1 MPVLS
6 GQRTPTQYKEMNMRS
21 RQVFLGFWAALLL
34 WVGWVAPAA
43 AQRGNDAGVYEVVR
57 ADYGTYERSVDV
69 TPRVRDLVRWD
80 RPFLVSNDTFDV
92 DPHPRREK
100 TLRIQARG
108 PGGVMQTF
116 EFPEGSSVS
125 GAMFAGHSGGAGV
138 ISGTYGPYPY
148 PQGGGDDGQ
157 WQILQASYGTAARN
171 VDVTPRLRQ
180 LARQDRVF
188 RLTNETFGIDPDR
201 GHPKTLRIYARGRD
215 GQQRM
220 FEYGEGS
227 VVDGARFTGWGG
239 GNWGQGGWRGG
250 WDGGAGPAYPPRGGY
265 LQILQ
270 ASYGVGDRMID
281 VTPQLRARQR
291 GDRLEARVDNELAG
305 FDPAPGVPKT
315 LWITYSLGGRE
326 QRMRVREADF
336 LRLP

>member
-1 MPVLS
+1 MSL
-6 GQRTPTQYKEMNMRS
+6 RRA
-21 RQVFLGFWAALLL
+21 FLGFWAALLL
-34 WVGWVAPAA
+34 LLGWAGPAA
-43 AQRGNDAGVYEVVR
+43 AQRGYDSGVYEVVR
-57 ADYGTYERSVDV
+57 AHYGTYERGVDV

-80 RPFLVSNDTFDV
+80 RPFRVSNETFDV
-92 DPHPRREK
+92 DPHPGREK
-100 TLRIQARG
+100 TLRIEARG

-125 GAMFAGHSGGAGV
+125 GAMFAGRGEGVNMGGT
-138 ISGTYGPYPY
+138 SGPYPY
-148 PQGGGDDGQ
+148 PQGGRDDGQ

-188 RLTNETFGIDPDR
+188 RLTNETFGVDPDYGR
-201 GHPKTLRIYARGRD
+201 TKTLRIYARGRE

-220 FEYGEGS
+220 FEYVEGS

-239 GNWGQGGWRGG
+239 GNWGHGGWSGG
-250 WDGGAGPAYPPRGGY
+250 WDGGAGPVVPPQGGY

-270 ASYGVGDRMID
+270 ASYGAGDRVID
-281 VTPQLRARQR
+281 VTQQLRARQR
-291 GDRLEARVDNELAG
+291 GDRLDARVDNEMAG

-315 LWITYSLGGRE
+315 LWVTYSVGGRE
-326 QRMRVREADF
+326 QRMRLREADF